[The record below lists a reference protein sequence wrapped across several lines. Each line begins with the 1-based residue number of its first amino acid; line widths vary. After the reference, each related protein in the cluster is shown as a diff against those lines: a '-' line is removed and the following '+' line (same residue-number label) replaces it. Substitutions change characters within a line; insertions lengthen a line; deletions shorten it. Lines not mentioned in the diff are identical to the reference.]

1 MEKNI
6 FEKQSEES
14 IYEEIIEEKS
24 LPFFF
29 RKNHQPNKLG
39 RGSIY
44 QKISAKE
51 TGRQKSSKK
60 K

>member
-29 RKNHQPNKLG
+29 SK
-39 RGSIY
+39 
-44 QKISAKE
+44 
-51 TGRQKSSKK
+51 KSSTK
-60 K
+60 